1 MFYIIYCLAKYCR
14 ASLCATPN
22 QKNIKKH
29 HILSAS
35 QIPEK
40 RNLRAPIRA
49 TLRACPRMPMRNI
62 SENPLIPM

>member
-1 MFYIIYCLAKYCR
+1 MRNPK
-14 ASLCATPN
+14 P
-22 QKNIKKH
+22 KKH
-29 HILSAS
+29 SKCCFFNGS

>member
-1 MFYIIYCLAKYCR
+1 MRNPK
-14 ASLCATPN
+14 P
-22 QKNIKKH
+22 KKHEKH